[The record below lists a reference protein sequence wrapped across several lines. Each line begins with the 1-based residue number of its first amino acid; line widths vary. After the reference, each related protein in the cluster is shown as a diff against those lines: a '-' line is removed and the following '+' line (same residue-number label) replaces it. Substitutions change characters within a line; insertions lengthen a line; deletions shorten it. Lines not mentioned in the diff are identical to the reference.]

1 MYKLQKQILSTLN
14 KIKIKNKVVKF
25 SRSFSNIEN
34 DSTYP
39 GHILIQKFQNFII
52 ECQKNLIS
60 SVNHYK
66 PELIILDTYSTSMHE
81 LYNSKSEIVCFL
93 DNGLRVKKNFRKLYS
108 IRIHFV
114 ENINQ
119 FKNILK
125 KFHNGKLKYK
135 SK

>member
-1 MYKLQKQILSTLN
+1 MYKLQKQIFSTLD
-14 KIKIKNKVVKF
+14 KIKIKDKVVKF
-25 SRSFSNIEN
+25 SRSFSNIED

-39 GHILIQKFQNFII
+39 GHILIQKFHNFKI
-52 ECQKNLIS
+52 ESQKNLIS

-93 DNGLRVKKNFRKLYS
+93 DNGSKVKKNFRKLYS
-108 IRIHFV
+108 KRVHFV

-119 FKNILK
+119 FKNVLK
-125 KFHNGKLKYK
+125 KFQNGKLKYK